1 MQKKLMLGHKVRR
14 LRRTSGLTQLQ
25 MAEQLG
31 ISPSYLNL
39 LEHNQRPV
47 TTALLLRL
55 VQNFGIDLQ
64 RFAED
69 DEAPLVSGLG
79 EVLGDALFAGM
90 DLGKQDLREFVTAT
104 PAVAEAMI
112 ALYGAYR
119 QARLAMETGGAAPA
133 ETAPEEAV
141 HAFFQTQNNHFPE
154 LEEAAEDFWGRAE
167 PDQQAMFHSLC
178 RYLEKQHRLQ
188 VQLIPAEVMGSTIRR
203 HDLHRGRVLLS
214 EMLPAASRIFQLAA
228 QIAILEF
235 AAALDAVEAR
245 SGIADEQTATLLRA
259 GLVSY
264 LAGAILLPYER
275 YLKAATTARYDLAV
289 LRARFGVSLEQ
300 VMHRLTTLQRPGAE
314 GVPFFLIRVDVA
326 GNVSKRFSANSFS
339 FARFGGSCP
348 VWNLHHALQ
357 APGRLLTQLAEMPDG
372 TRYLSVASSVA
383 KPWRPGPFRAA
394 HYALALGCEQRDMG
408 KLVYAERLPEGA
420 DPIGVTCQACPRGD
434 CPDRAFPAAHQKI
447 PRIDHVRMDPL
458 FVGF

>member
-119 QARLAMETGGAAPA
+119 QSRMAMETGASPAGA
-133 ETAPEEAV
+133 APEEAV
-141 HAFFQTQNNHFPE
+141 HAFIQSENNHFPE
-154 LEEAAEDFWGRAE
+154 LEEAAEDLWRRIE
-167 PDQQAMFHSLC
+167 PDPQAMFHSLA
-178 RYLEKQHRLQ
+178 RYLERQHRLQ

-214 EMLPAASRIFQLAA
+214 EMLPAASRVAQLAA
-228 QIAILEF
+228 QIGILEF
-235 AAALDAVEAR
+235 SAVLDSMEAR
-245 SGIADEQTATLLRA
+245 SGITDEQVSAQLRA

-264 LAGAILLPYER
+264 LAGAILMPYER
-275 YLKAATTARYDLAV
+275 YLKAATAVRYDLAV

-300 VMHRLTTLQRPGAE
+300 VMHRLTTLQRPGSE

-372 TRYLSVASSVA
+372 SRYLSIASSVA
-383 KPWRPGPFRAA
+383 KPWRPGPFRSA

-408 KLVYAERLPEGA
+408 KLVYADQLSERA
-420 DPIGVTCQACPRGD
+420 DLIGVTCQACPRGD
-434 CPDRAFPAAHQKI
+434 CPDRAFRAAHQKI
-447 PRIDHVRMDPL
+447 QRIDHVRMDPL

>member
-1 MQKKLMLGHKVRR
+1 MSKKLMVGHKIRR
-14 LRRTSGLTQLQ
+14 LRRSSGLTQLQ

-90 DLGKQDLREFVTAT
+90 DLAKQDLRDFVTT
-104 PAVAEAMI
+104 SPVVAEAMI

-119 QARLAMETGGAAPA
+119 QARMAMESGTEAARQM
-133 ETAPEEAV
+133 PEEAV
-141 HAFFQTQNNHFPE
+141 HVFFQQEQNHFPE
-154 LEEAAEDFWGRAE
+154 LERAAEMLWERGEFDPNAIYS
-167 PDQQAMFHSLC
+167 SLA
-178 RYLEKQHRLQ
+178 RYLERQHRLQ
-188 VQLIPAEVMGSTIRR
+188 VQLIPVEVMGSTIRR
-203 HDLHRGRVLLS
+203 HDMHRHRVLLS
-214 EMLPAASRIFQLAA
+214 EMLPPASRAFQLAA
-228 QIAILEF
+228 QIGILECREELESIVAR
-235 AAALDAVEAR
+235 AAVQ
-245 SGIADEQTATLLRA
+245 DEQAGALLRA

-264 LAGAILLPYER
+264 LAGALLMPYER
-275 YLKAATTARYDLAV
+275 FLKAATGVRYDLAI

-300 VMHRLTTLQRPGAE
+300 VMHRLTTLQRPGSE
-314 GVPFFLIRVDVA
+314 GVPFFLIRVDTA
-326 GNVSKRFSANSFS
+326 GNISKRFTANSLN
-339 FARFGGSCP
+339 FARFGGTCP
-348 VWNLHHALQ
+348 VWNLHHAFQ
-357 APGRLLTQLAEMPDG
+357 QPGRMLTQLAEMPDG
-372 TRYLSVASSVA
+372 ARYLSISCSVA

-394 HYALALGCEQRDMG
+394 HYALALGCEQRDMA
-408 KLVYAERLPEGA
+408 KLVYADHLSEEA
-420 DPIGVTCQACPRGD
+420 DLIGITCQACPRGD

-447 PRIDHVRMDPL
+447 QRIDHVRMDPL
-458 FVGF
+458 FVGV

>member
-14 LRRTSGLTQLQ
+14 LRRSSGLTQLQ

-119 QARLAMETGGAAPA
+119 QARLVMETGGSAPA
-133 ETAPEEAV
+133 EAAPEEAL
-141 HAFFQTQNNHFPE
+141 HAFYQGEMNYFPE
-154 LEEAAEDFWGRAE
+154 LEQAAEAFWEGAE
-167 PDQQAMFHSLC
+167 PDPQAMFHSLA
-178 RYLEKQHRLQ
+178 RHLERQHRLQ

-203 HDLHRGRVLLS
+203 YDLHRRRVLLS
-214 EMLPAASRIFQLAA
+214 EMLPAASRAFQLAA
-228 QIAILEF
+228 QIGILECS
-235 AAALDAVEAR
+235 AVLDTVAAR
-245 SGIADEQTATLLRA
+245 SGITDEKAAAQLRA

-264 LAGAILLPYER
+264 LAGAILMPYER
-275 YLKAATTARYDLAV
+275 TLKAASAVRYDLAV

-326 GNVSKRFSANSFS
+326 GNVSKRFSANSFA

-372 TRYLSVASSVA
+372 SRYLSIASSVA

-394 HYALALGCEQRDMG
+394 HYALSLGCEQRDMS
-408 KLVYAERLPEGA
+408 KLVYADRLPEGA

>member
-14 LRRTSGLTQLQ
+14 LRRSSGLTQLQ

-79 EVLGDALFAGM
+79 EVVGDALFAGL
-90 DLGKQDLREFVTAT
+90 DLGKQDLREFVTAS

-119 QARLAMETGGAAPA
+119 QARLAMEAGG
-133 ETAPEEAV
+133 ETARPMPEEAV
-141 HAFFQTQNNHFPE
+141 HAFFQQQANHFPE
-154 LEEAAEDFWGRAE
+154 LEAAADALWQFGEFD
-167 PDQQAMFHSLC
+167 PQAMYSSLA
-178 RYLEKQHRLQ
+178 RHLERQHRLQ
-188 VQLIPAEVMGSTIRR
+188 VQLIPVEVMGSTIRR
-203 HDLHRGRVLLS
+203 HDPHRHRVLLS
-214 EMLPAASRIFQLAA
+214 EMLPPASRAFQLAA
-228 QIAILEF
+228 QIGILECRAELDAILER
-235 AAALDAVEAR
+235 AAPADDQAEA
-245 SGIADEQTATLLRA
+245 LLRA

-264 LAGAILLPYER
+264 LAGAILMPYER
-275 YLKAATTARYDLAV
+275 FLKAATGARYDLAV

-300 VMHRLTTLQRPGAE
+300 VMHRLTTLQRPGSE
-314 GVPFFLIRVDVA
+314 GVPFFLIRVDTA
-326 GNVSKRFSANSFS
+326 GNISKRFTANSLN
-339 FARFGGSCP
+339 FARFGGTCP
-348 VWNLHHALQ
+348 VWNLHHAFQ
-357 APGRLLTQLAEMPDG
+357 SPGRLLTQLAEMPDG
-372 TRYLSVASSVA
+372 SRYLSIACSIA

-408 KLVYAERLPEGA
+408 KLVYADHLSETPDL
-420 DPIGVTCQACPRGD
+420 IGITCQACPRGD

-458 FVGF
+458 FVGV

>member
-14 LRRTSGLTQLQ
+14 LRRSSGLTQLQ

-69 DEAPLVSGLG
+69 DEAPLVSGLD

-104 PAVAEAMI
+104 PAMAEAMI

-119 QARLAMETGGAAPA
+119 QARQAMESGSDAARPV
-133 ETAPEEAV
+133 PEEAV
-141 HAFFQTQNNHFPE
+141 HAFFQQEMNHFPE
-154 LEEAAEDFWGRAE
+154 LEDAAEALWAGGDFD
-167 PDQQAMFHSLC
+167 PQAMFFSLV
-178 RYLEKQHRLQ
+178 RHLEKKHRLQ
-188 VQLIPAEVMGSTIRR
+188 VQLIPVEVMGSTIRR
-203 HDLHRGRVLLS
+203 HDLHRHRVLLS
-214 EMLPAASRIFQLAA
+214 EMLPPASRAFQLAS
-228 QIAILEF
+228 QIAILEGRERI
-235 AAALDAVEAR
+235 DAILAR
-245 SGIADEQTATLLRA
+245 APTDDEQSEALLRA

-264 LAGAILLPYER
+264 LAGAILMPYER
-275 YLKAATTARYDLAV
+275 FLKAATAVRYDLAV

-300 VMHRLTTLQRPGAE
+300 AMHRLTTLQRPGAE
-314 GVPFFLIRVDVA
+314 GVPFFLIRVDTA
-326 GNVSKRFSANSFS
+326 GNISKRFTANSLN
-339 FARFGGSCP
+339 FARFGGTCP
-348 VWNLHHALQ
+348 VWNLHHAFQ
-357 APGRLLTQLAEMPDG
+357 SPGRLLTQLAEMPDG
-372 TRYLSVASSVA
+372 ARYLSIACTAA
-383 KPWRPGPFRAA
+383 KPWRPGPFRTA

-408 KLVYAERLPEGA
+408 KLVYADHLAEKPDL
-420 DPIGVTCQACPRGD
+420 IGITCQACPRGD

-447 PRIDHVRMDPL
+447 QRIDHVRMDPL